1 MHVAARLAV
10 AASLMCAAVGA
21 AETDP
26 GPVDWLTPEAAT
38 ALAADGGRAMSTLEI
53 LATTR
58 LGLSGPPPE
67 EASILALPDVKKITP
82 GAAAALA
89 RYRGA
94 VLALDGLEELT
105 AETAAALA
113 AFAHEDDVLDLGEDV
128 PHLHPWFGFLSLGGL
143 QAISPEAAAALARC
157 EMNLLLDG
165 LTTLTPE
172 VAAALAAHRGVLSLE
187 SVRTIPEAVATA
199 LAKHRGEHL
208 VLDGV
213 TTLSSETAAALAD
226 YEGARLSL
234 SGIEELSAEAAR
246 ALAAYE
252 GILRLQGLKSISPEV
267 AEALAGSM
275 GPRLSLSGLTTLS
288 TETAA
293 ALADYQG
300 DVLLLNGIVEISDEA
315 AEALSGWAAR
325 LDLTNLT
332 TLSDAARESLADH
345 LEETPVPLLYVI
357 CIPRLTGD
365 IMPLVN
371 AVAARQ
377 GEAVL
382 GNIATLDGDDAEE
395 AARLLAAVEGRVCLP
410 RLRRV
415 SAAALDTLRNAPD
428 VVLPPTELL
437 TVVLGPDGTGGT
449 PSETP

>member
-1 MHVAARLAV
+1 MHVAGRLAV

-21 AETDP
+21 TDTDSS
-26 GPVDWLTPEAAT
+26 PVAGLTPEAAA
-38 ALAADGGRAMSTLEI
+38 ALVADGGRAMSALEK

-58 LGLSGPPPE
+58 LGLSGRPPE
-67 EASILALPDVKKITP
+67 EASILALPDVKELAP
-82 GAAAALA
+82 EAAAALA

-113 AFAHEDDVLDLGEDV
+113 AFTPEDDVLDLGEDV

-143 QAISPEAAAALARC
+143 QAISPEAAAELAGC

-165 LTTLTPE
+165 VTTLTPE
-172 VAAALAAHRGVLSLE
+172 VAAALAAHQGVLSLE
-187 SVRTIPEAVATA
+187 SVRTIPDAVATA

-213 TTLSSETAAALAD
+213 TTLSPEAAAALAD

-234 SGIEELSAEAAR
+234 SGLEKLSVETAR

-252 GILRLQGLKSISPEV
+252 GVLRLQGLKSISPEV

-275 GPRLSLSGLTTLS
+275 GTRLSLSGMTTMP
-288 TETAA
+288 TEIAS

-300 DVLLLNGIVEISDEA
+300 ELLLLNGLVEISDEA
-315 AEALSGWAAR
+315 AEALSGCAAR

-345 LEETPVPLLYVI
+345 LIDDSLIYVI

-365 IMPLVN
+365 IMPLVK
-371 AVAARQ
+371 AVADRQ

-415 SAAALDTLRNAPD
+415 SAAALDTLRSAPD
-428 VVLPPTELL
+428 IVLPPTELL
-437 TVVLGPDGTGGT
+437 TVVPGPDGTGGT